1 MTQFL
6 YIENNIKRG
15 FHFVLLEFKKK
26 IDPGY
31 ERMSILSMILALHL
45 NHDNVKGTRA
55 YEKSVIYIILPL
67 LTISKEVKPTELQLS
82 KLAYYA

>member
-1 MTQFL
+1 
-6 YIENNIKRG
+6 
-15 FHFVLLEFKKK
+15 
-26 IDPGY
+26 
-31 ERMSILSMILALHL
+31 MILALHL